1 MTLTYR
7 DAHEAT
13 SYDLHNLL
21 GLVDALLELTTE
33 HPALGTDDRT
43 ATAII
48 AVITAIEDR
57 ANAALEHHGAEWK
70 AGKEA

>member
-13 SYDLHNLL
+13 SYDLHNLS

-33 HPALGTDDRT
+33 H
-43 ATAII
+43 
-48 AVITAIEDR
+48 
-57 ANAALEHHGAEWK
+57 
-70 AGKEA
+70 